1 MMMKRSVV
9 GAAVLAALTALAACG
24 SEAEE
29 SEVTTISSSAKVI
42 EITDQPGSLDDFVG
56 ALEDAEIQTCSTN
69 GDGLNATG
77 TVTNPEQSTQNYR
90 IYLSALDGSDTVGL
104 VQIDVADVPAGESA
118 DWNARVEL
126 GQEDLDCVLRVE
138 RYSS

>member
-77 TVTNPEQSTQNYR
+77 TVTNPEQSAQNYR
-90 IYLSALDGSDTVGL
+90 IHLSALDGSDTVGL

-118 DWNARVEL
+118 DWNAQVEL
-126 GQEDLDCVLRVE
+126 GLEDLDCVLRVE